1 MTAFVRQKYR
11 KYIFL
16 WCYYLQQTFF
26 YCKYK
31 RGYYL
36 RRLKKKKKSSEL
48 LTLVT
53 TFVRQKYKKYIFYG
67 VIICD
72 KHSSIVNVK
81 EGISDSHEATKNSK
95 IF

>member
-1 MTAFVRQKYR
+1 MVLFT
-11 KYIFL
+11 
-16 WCYYLQQTFF
+16 TT
-26 YCKYK
+26 
-31 RGYYL
+31 
-36 RRLKKKKKSSEL
+36 KKKKKSSEL

-53 TFVRQKYKKYIFYG
+53 AFMRKKYKQYIFYG

-81 EGISDSHEATKNSK
+81 KGISDSHEATKNSK

>member
-1 MTAFVRQKYR
+1 MT
-11 KYIFL
+11 
-16 WCYYLQQTFF
+16 
-26 YCKYK
+26 
-31 RGYYL
+31 
-36 RRLKKKKKSSEL
+36 KKKKKSSEL

-53 TFVRQKYKKYIFYG
+53 AFVRQKYKKYIFYG

-81 EGISDSHEATKNSK
+81 EGIGDSHEATKNSK